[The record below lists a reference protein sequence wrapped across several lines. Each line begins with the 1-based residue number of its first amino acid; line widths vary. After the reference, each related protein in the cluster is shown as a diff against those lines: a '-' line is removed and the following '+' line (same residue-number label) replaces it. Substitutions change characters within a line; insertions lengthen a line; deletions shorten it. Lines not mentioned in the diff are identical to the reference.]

1 MAIHLRCAFDTYYLG
16 DTAIMLIDRS
26 EPFYASVTNDA
37 DQGIPWLEQNVDGG
51 IGQRKVYYRDTDG
64 RYDELLV
71 KNGQFDGFKACTASQ
86 QTHFRN
92 FYYASPATL

>member
-26 EPFYASVTNDA
+26 EPFFASVTNED
-37 DQGIPWLEQNVDGG
+37 DQVIPWLEQNVDGG

-64 RYDELLV
+64 RYDE
-71 KNGQFDGFKACTASQ
+71 K
-86 QTHFRN
+86 
-92 FYYASPATL
+92 